1 MIKLSPTQ
9 EVYFMNEAIKEA
21 KKAYALGEVPIG
33 CVLVYQG
40 KIIARGHN
48 LREKK
53 QAVLAHAE
61 IQAIQ
66 QANQVL
72 KSWRLEDTQ
81 LFVTLEP
88 CPMCAGAIL
97 NARIAAVYYGAYD
110 LKAGC
115 AGTLM
120 NLLTDKRFNHQC
132 YVKKGICQST
142 CQNLLQDF
150 FEEIRQKNSEKD

>member
-1 MIKLSPTQ
+1 MTPEQ
-9 EVYFMNEAIKEA
+9 EVFFMNEAIKEA
-21 KKAYALGEVPIG
+21 KIAQQLGEVPIG
-33 CVLVYQG
+33 CVLVHEG

-53 QAVLAHAE
+53 QATLAHAE
-61 IQAIQ
+61 IQAIM

-72 KSWRLEDTQ
+72 KSWRLEKTQ

-97 NARIAAVYYGAYD
+97 NARISEVYYGAYD

-120 NLLTDKRFNHQC
+120 NLLTEKRFNHQC
-132 YVKKGICQST
+132 YVKKGICQKT

-150 FEEIRQKNSEKD
+150 FTQIRQKNLQKD

>member
-48 LREKK
+48 LREKN